1 MENNLEDFS
10 QEKKREVIFN
20 ILNKFDRVWSA
31 NKQLSFCEVYKLI
44 IPQTGLSD
52 SEVSASL
59 TKHIDN
65 NNIK

>member
-1 MENNLEDFS
+1 MELEDFS
-10 QEKKREVIFN
+10 KEKKREVIFN

-44 IPQTGLSD
+44 VPQTGLTD
-52 SEVSASL
+52 EEVSKSL
-59 TKHIDN
+59 TEHIDK

>member
-1 MENNLEDFS
+1 MELEDFS
-10 QEKKREVIFN
+10 KEKKREVIFN

-44 IPQTGLSD
+44 VPQTGLTD
-52 SEVSASL
+52 EKVSKSL
-59 TKHIDN
+59 TEHIDK